1 MGFLYFKLKKLL
13 FFLVFSLFP
22 FLPCVARHTP
32 VVISDDFERER
43 VGKYMTY
50 YIEKEGENLSIE
62 EITKKQFDTL
72 ACKSAILN
80 FTFTNSPLFTS
91 LKSIWLRLDV
101 RTQYPDSTKK
111 FLLEIKSPLLDQ
123 IEFYYFQDGQWKGQ
137 VTGGHYPVRKRMFEH
152 RTFLFDIQNGSNTQ
166 HTYYLKITTSDLMI
180 VYPILYESNIFIK
193 YAMNE
198 QVAFGIFYGL
208 LIALLGFNFIEWWY
222 IQRDFLYLLFLCL
235 ILIGSLMLIRMN
247 GFSYVYFWVGNHWWE
262 DRALPIAINL
272 FNIVMAAF
280 GRYFF
285 SIRQQKIVSIIL
297 ITNLLLGVLFLI
309 MTILFPTFE
318 VSTLSIALAILC
330 VCEIF
335 VIGICET
342 LKGERENK
350 FFVTGAYLFFIGV
363 VLSFFRLFDVIETGS
378 LLGSYGIEI
387 GFLAFVILTTV
398 SLKLRKN
405 YQNVQ

>member
-1 MGFLYFKLKKLL
+1 MGFLYFKLKNLL

-22 FLPCVARHTP
+22 LFSVAYYTP

-50 YIEKEGENLSIE
+50 YLEREGENLSIE
-62 EITKKQFDTL
+62 EITKKPFDTL
-72 ACKSAILN
+72 TYKNDILN
-80 FTFTNSPLFTS
+80 FTFTNSSVPTS
-91 LKSIWLRLDV
+91 TKVIWLRLDV
-101 RTQYPDSTKK
+101 IMQYPDSAKK

-123 IEFYYFQDGQWKGQ
+123 IEFYHFQNGQWQGQ

-152 RTFLFDIQNGSNTQ
+152 RTFLFAIQNGTNTR

-198 QVAFGIFYGL
+198 QVGFGIFYGL
-208 LIALLGFNFIEWWY
+208 LIALLGFNLIEWWHM
-222 IQRDFLYLLFLCL
+222 QKNFLYLLFLCL
-235 ILIGSLMLIRMN
+235 ILIGTVMLIRMN

-262 DRALPIAINL
+262 NRAFPIAINL
-272 FNIVMAAF
+272 FSMLLTAF
-280 GRYFF
+280 GLHFF
-285 SIRQQKIVSIIL
+285 SISQQKIVCKVLKI
-297 ITNLLLGVLFLI
+297 NLLLSILLLI
-309 MTILFPTFE
+309 ITIIYPTFE
-318 VSTLSIALAILC
+318 FNALSILLAILC
-330 VCEIF
+330 VCETFI
-335 VIGICET
+335 IGIYET

-350 FFVTGAYLFFIGV
+350 FFVTGAYLFFIGIL
-363 VLSFFRLFDVIETGS
+363 LSFFRFFDIIETGS

-387 GFLAFVILTTV
+387 GFLAFVILTSV
-398 SLKLRKN
+398 SLKLRKS

>member
-1 MGFLYFKLKKLL
+1 MGFLHFELKNLL
-13 FFLVFSLFP
+13 FFLAFSLFP
-22 FLPCVARHTP
+22 LFTMAYYTP

-62 EITKKQFDTL
+62 EIIKKQFDTL
-72 ACKSAILN
+72 IYKNAILN
-80 FTFTNSPLFTS
+80 FTFTNSS
-91 LKSIWLRLDV
+91 LPTPTKVIWLRLDV
-101 RTQYPDSTKK
+101 HTQYPDSTKK

-123 IEFYYFQDGQWKGQ
+123 IEFYHFQNGQWQGQ

-152 RTFLFDIQNGSNTQ
+152 RTFLFDIRNGTNAQ

-208 LIALLGFNFIEWWY
+208 LIALFIFNFIEWWHT
-222 IQRDFLYLLFLCL
+222 QKNFLYALFLCL
-235 ILIGSLMLIRMN
+235 IVVGTVMLIRMN
-247 GFSYVYFWVGNHWWE
+247 GFSYVYFWVGNIWWE
-262 DRALPIAINL
+262 NRAFPIAINL
-272 FNIVMAAF
+272 FNILIAAF
-280 GRYFF
+280 SLNFF
-285 SIRQQKIVSIIL
+285 SIGRKKIVCSILKITLLSSMSLLIVTFIYPTFGVNALSII
-297 ITNLLLGVLFLI
+297 
-309 MTILFPTFE
+309 M
-318 VSTLSIALAILC
+318 AILC
-330 VCEIF
+330 VSETFI
-335 VIGICET
+335 IGIYET

-350 FFVTGAYLFFIGV
+350 FFVTGAYLFFIGIL
-363 VLSFFRLFDVIETGS
+363 LSFFRFFDIIETGS

-387 GFLAFVILTTV
+387 GFLAFVILTSV
-398 SLKLRKN
+398 SLKLRKS